1 MSGKNSLEKGM
12 TMTTRNRLVVNLKAL
27 KNNLMVLNSRK
38 EDGNPESRVF
48 GVVKANAYG
57 LGAVRVAREIEEEVD
72 GFCVALPEEA
82 RELVEAGIQKPIL
95 SLGYL
100 PQEWMAYFAE
110 KGIRPT
116 LYDPD
121 SAIAFNREAKKLGVR
136 APFHLAIDTGHSRI
150 GILWDDEDRLE
161 KIRAMAELDHLF
173 LEGAFSHFA
182 SADEEDP
189 AFTDR
194 QFDRFLT
201 VMEEMKEEGIAV
213 PIRHIANDAA
223 LIRDP
228 KYVLDGVRLGISL
241 YGEFPSRAIREL
253 NPIDLEEVVA
263 WKTVIT
269 NIKTIAPGTP
279 VSYNHKWR
287 APVSSRI
294 ATLQV
299 GYADGYARSLTNRAD
314 VLIRG
319 YRCPQVG
326 AVCMDQM
333 MVDVSRLEDELRA
346 KKQPPLSVGEEAY
359 LMGHDPAEWPTDS
372 PITPLELADTIYTIS
387 YEILTSVS
395 GRVTREYLN

>member
-1 MSGKNSLEKGM
+1 
-12 TMTTRNRLVVNLKAL
+12 MTTRNRLVVNLKAL

-38 EDGNPESRVF
+38 EDENPEAKVF

-82 RELVEAGIQKPIL
+82 KELVEAGIQKPIL

-121 SAIAFNREAKKLGVR
+121 SAIAFNREAKKLGVC

-150 GILWDDEDRLE
+150 GILWDDEDRME

-241 YGEFPSRAIREL
+241 YGEFPSRAIRDL

-269 NIKTIAPGTP
+269 NIKTIVPGTP

>member
-1 MSGKNSLEKGM
+1 M
-12 TMTTRNRLVVNLKAL
+12 TMTTRNRLVVNLRAL
-27 KNNLMVLNSRK
+27 KNNLMALNSRK
-38 EDGNPESRVF
+38 EEGNPDAKVF

-57 LGAVRVAREIEEEVD
+57 LGAVRVAREIKGEVD

-82 RELVEAGIQKPIL
+82 KELVEAGIQKPIL

-100 PQEWMAYFAE
+100 PEEWMAYYVDH
-110 KGIRPT
+110 GIRPT
-116 LYDPD
+116 LYDLD
-121 SAIAFNREAKKLGVR
+121 SARAFNREAEKQGVR

-150 GILWDDEDRLE
+150 GILWDDEDRME
-161 KIRAMAELDHLF
+161 KIRAMAGLDHLF

-194 QFDRFLT
+194 QFDRFLA
-201 VMEEMKEEGIAV
+201 VLGEMDQAGIRV

-241 YGEFPSRAIREL
+241 YGEFPSRTIRDL
-253 NPIDLEEVVA
+253 YPIDLEEVVA
-263 WKTVIT
+263 WKTIIT
-269 NIKTIAPGTP
+269 NVKTIAPGTP

-287 APVSSRI
+287 APAPSRI

-319 YRCPQVG
+319 RRCPQVG

-333 MVDVSRLEDELRA
+333 MVDVTRLEEELQARG
-346 KKQPPLSVGEEAY
+346 QDPLSVGEEAY
-359 LMGHDPAEWPTDS
+359 LMGHDPAEWPLDS
-372 PITPLELADTIYTIS
+372 PVTPLELADTVYTIS

-395 GRVTREYLN
+395 GRVTREYLD

>member
-1 MSGKNSLEKGM
+1 
-12 TMTTRNRLVVNLKAL
+12 MTTRNRLVVNLRAL
-27 KNNLMVLNSRK
+27 KNNLMALNSRK
-38 EDGNPESRVF
+38 EEENPDAKVF

-57 LGAVRVAREIEEEVD
+57 LGAVRVAREIEGEVN

-82 RELVEAGIQKPIL
+82 KELVEAGIQKPIL

-100 PQEWMAYFAE
+100 PEEWMAYYVDH
-110 KGIRPT
+110 GIRPT
-116 LYDPD
+116 LYDLD
-121 SAIAFNREAKKLGVR
+121 SARAFNREAEKQGVR

-150 GILWDDEDRLE
+150 GILWDDENRME
-161 KIRAMAELDHLF
+161 KIRTMAGLDHLV

-194 QFDRFLT
+194 QFDRFLALLS
-201 VMEEMKEEGIAV
+201 EMDQAGIRV

-241 YGEFPSRAIREL
+241 YGEFPSRTIRDL
-253 NPIDLEEVVA
+253 YPIDLEEVVA
-263 WKTVIT
+263 WKTIIT
-269 NIKTIAPGTP
+269 NVKTIAPGTP

-287 APVSSRI
+287 APAPSRI

-319 YRCPQVG
+319 RRCPQVG

-333 MVDVSRLEDELRA
+333 MVDVTRLEEELQARG
-346 KKQPPLSVGEEAY
+346 QDPLSVGEEAY
-359 LMGHDPAEWPTDS
+359 LMGHDPAEWPLDS
-372 PITPLELADTIYTIS
+372 PVTPLELADTVYTIS

-395 GRVTREYLN
+395 GRVTREYLD